1 MHVCPKKKR
10 SQVVKIDE
18 SRNLAKYVVKGM
30 GIDLFVLFL
39 VKIGCL
45 RCLYPKNQVCDPM
58 PSQDFKQWQLK
69 C

>member
-1 MHVCPKKKR
+1 MCPKKKR

-18 SRNLAKYVVKGM
+18 SRNLANYVVKSM

-39 VKIGCL
+39 VKKGCT

-58 PSQDFKQWQLK
+58 PSEDFKQWQFK

>member
-30 GIDLFVLFL
+30 GIVLFVLFL
-39 VKIGCL
+39 AKIGCL
-45 RCLYPKNQVCDPM
+45 RCLYPKNQVGDPM
-58 PSQDFKQWQLK
+58 PSEDFKQWQLK

>member
-1 MHVCPKKKR
+1 MSKKKR

-39 VKIGCL
+39 VKIGCT

-58 PSQDFKQWQLK
+58 PSEDFKQRQLK
-69 C
+69 CGK

>member
-1 MHVCPKKKR
+1 MRPKKIR
-10 SQVVKIDE
+10 SQVVKIDK

-39 VKIGCL
+39 VKIDCL
-45 RCLYPKNQVCDPM
+45 RFLHPKNQVCDPM
-58 PSQDFKQWQLK
+58 PSPDFKPRQLK

>member
-1 MHVCPKKKR
+1 MCPKKKR
-10 SQVVKIDE
+10 SQVVKIDKY
-18 SRNLAKYVVKGM
+18 RNLVKYVVKGM
-30 GIDLFVLFL
+30 GIALFVLFL

-58 PSQDFKQWQLK
+58 PSEDFKQRQLK

>member
-1 MHVCPKKKR
+1 MCPKKKR

-39 VKIGCL
+39 VEIDCT
-45 RCLYPKNQVCDPM
+45 RCLYPKNQVCGPM
-58 PSQDFKQWQLK
+58 PSEDFKQWQLK

>member
-18 SRNLAKYVVKGM
+18 YRNLAKYVVKGI
-30 GIDLFVLFL
+30 GIALFVLFL
-39 VKIGCL
+39 AKIGCL
-45 RCLYPKNQVCDPM
+45 RCLYPKNQVGDPM
-58 PSQDFKQWQLK
+58 PSEDFKQWQLK